1 MRVLKEEYRVL
12 EEEFNDYADT
22 YGCACHINPPC
33 SYCEHE
39 GNPINLEN
47 TPEAWE
53 EVPDDA

>member
-1 MRVLKEEYRVL
+1 MRVLKDEYRIL

-22 YGCACHINPPC
+22 YGCAYHINPPC

-39 GNPINLEN
+39 GNPTNLEN

-53 EVPDDA
+53 EVSDDA